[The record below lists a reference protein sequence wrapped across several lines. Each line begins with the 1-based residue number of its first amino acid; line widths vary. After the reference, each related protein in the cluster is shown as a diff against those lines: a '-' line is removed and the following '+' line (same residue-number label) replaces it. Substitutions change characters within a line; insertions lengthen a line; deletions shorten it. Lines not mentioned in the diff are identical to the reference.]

1 MLTMVQFLPE
11 GATVEREYSS
21 TKLTYADYA
30 LFPDDGLRH
39 EIIGG
44 DHYVTPSPATR
55 HQRISRNLLH
65 LIQCYLDIHPIGEVF
80 SAPFDVL
87 LSEWDVVV
95 PDLIYLSR
103 ERAHFLTPKN
113 LQGPPDLVVEILSR
127 STRSRDRELK
137 RVLYERVGTQEYWL
151 VDPEREAVDAYRR
164 GAGGFQNPIRYAR
177 TDTLSTPLLPGLDL
191 QLDRVLA

>member
-11 GATVEREYSS
+11 GGTVEREYSS

-55 HQRISRNLLH
+55 HQRISRNLLY
-65 LIQCYLDIHPIGEVF
+65 LIQSYLETHPIGEIF

-87 LSEWDVVV
+87 LSERDVVV
-95 PDLIYLSR
+95 PDLIYLSN
-103 ERAHFLTPKN
+103 ERAHFLTAKN
-113 LQGPPDLVVEILSR
+113 LQGPPDLVVEIISPG
-127 STRSRDRELK
+127 TRSRDRELK
-137 RVLYERVGTQEYWL
+137 RALYGRVGAQEYWL
-151 VDPEREAVDAYRR
+151 VDPEQDAVDVYRSP
-164 GAGGFQNPIRYAR
+164 GGFHYPIRYAR
-177 TDTLSTPLLPGLDL
+177 TDTLTTPVLPGLEPS
-191 QLDRVLA
+191 LDRVLA